1 MHLTLWMKE
10 ATCHTATHLQSAYVT
25 PELMITTRLAAGIRH
40 CARNAATKYAATH
53 TAAHDTHLP
62 LDLIGT
68 ALASVAAYAIFP
80 LQDVLCVGAEGRMNT
95 PGIGA
100 GNWSWRYQQSALK
113 GELADELRGMT
124 ILYGRY

>member
-1 MHLTLWMKE
+1 MKE

-25 PELMITTRLAAGIRH
+25 LELMITTRLAAGIRH

-53 TAAHDTHLP
+53 FP

-113 GELADELRGMT
+113 DELADELRGMT
-124 ILYGRY
+124 ILYGRS

>member
-53 TAAHDTHLP
+53 TA
-62 LDLIGT
+62 
-68 ALASVAAYAIFP
+68 YAIFP

-113 GELADELRGMT
+113 DELADELRGMT

>member
-1 MHLTLWMKE
+1 
-10 ATCHTATHLQSAYVT
+10 
-25 PELMITTRLAAGIRH
+25 MITTRLAAGIRH
-40 CARNAATKYAATH
+40 CARNAVTKYAATH
-53 TAAHDTHLP
+53 TAAMIHIFHWILLEPHLQV
-62 LDLIGT
+62 LLHMQSF
-68 ALASVAAYAIFP
+68 LFR
-80 LQDVLCVGAEGRMNT
+80 DVLCVGAEGRMNT

>member
-1 MHLTLWMKE
+1 
-10 ATCHTATHLQSAYVT
+10 
-25 PELMITTRLAAGIRH
+25 MITTRLAPKITDLANDPVYGGNTDYTH
-40 CARNAATKYAATH
+40 CSN
-53 TAAHDTHLP
+53 DTHFP

>member
-1 MHLTLWMKE
+1 
-10 ATCHTATHLQSAYVT
+10 
-25 PELMITTRLAAGIRH
+25 MITTRLAAGIRH

-53 TAAHDTHLP
+53 TAAMIHIFHWI
-62 LDLIGT
+62 LIGT

-113 GELADELRGMT
+113 DELADELRGMT